1 MDDITLLVLANP
13 ADRLLAMLEA
23 LPEETH
29 IAVGDSAEAF
39 ERSAAEAEVVFNW
52 SGSRALLREVL
63 AMAPAA
69 RWVHTRSAGLDDL
82 LFPELTAHPAALTN
96 ASGVFSPSLGEW
108 VLGAILYFAKDFRR
122 LARNQAAGVWEQFDV
137 PCIEGQTVGI
147 VGYGDIGHAVAARV
161 RAMGMRVLALKR
173 HAPPPGRV
181 DPLAQRIYPTE
192 SRCEMLAQCD
202 YVVIAAP
209 LTPETRGMMG
219 AAEFAAMKREA
230 VLVNVGRG
238 PVVDEAVLIQARSRG
253 LIKGAALDVFD
264 QEPLPP
270 GHPFYRL
277 ENVLLSPHSADH
289 TPDWLERAMRQFLDQ
304 FERFRRGEPLANVVD
319 KHLGY

>member
-108 VLGAILYFAKDFRR
+108 VLGAILYFAKDFRAWPATR
-122 LARNQAAGVWEQFDV
+122 RRVSGSSSTFLVSRARRSGSS
-137 PCIEGQTVGI
+137 
-147 VGYGDIGHAVAARV
+147 
-161 RAMGMRVLALKR
+161 AMATS
-173 HAPPPGRV
+173 
-181 DPLAQRIYPTE
+181 D
-192 SRCEMLAQCD
+192 
-202 YVVIAAP
+202 
-209 LTPETRGMMG
+209 TPWPHGS
-219 AAEFAAMKREA
+219 
-230 VLVNVGRG
+230 G
-238 PVVDEAVLIQARSRG
+238 PWACGFWR
-253 LIKGAALDVFD
+253 
-264 QEPLPP
+264 
-270 GHPFYRL
+270 
-277 ENVLLSPHSADH
+277 
-289 TPDWLERAMRQFLDQ
+289 
-304 FERFRRGEPLANVVD
+304 
-319 KHLGY
+319 